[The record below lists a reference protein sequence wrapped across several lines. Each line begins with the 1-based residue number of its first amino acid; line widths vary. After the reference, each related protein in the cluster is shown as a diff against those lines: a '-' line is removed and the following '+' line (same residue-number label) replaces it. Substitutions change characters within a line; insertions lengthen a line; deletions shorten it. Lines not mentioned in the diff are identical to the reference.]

1 MNFAN
6 PFFLYLLI
14 PLFIV
19 CIFGAFLKIK
29 WTAKIKYPLAKQI
42 DHKASL
48 FFLIASWLPYL
59 LTTLALILIIIALAR
74 PQKQGPA
81 AIPPTKGIDIMM
93 TIDTSG
99 SMNALDF
106 SPNRMEAA
114 KQTALDF
121 IGKRSSDRIGV
132 VVFADNAMLQCPLT
146 LDYFAIE
153 KYIELIHIGML
164 KSPGGT
170 AIGDAIAV
178 STLHL
183 KDSPT
188 KSKIIVLVTDG
199 ESNTG
204 TLDPVSAAK
213 AAKGYGI
220 KIYTIAIS
228 GEGLI
233 PQIVQTAFGVQN
245 VNVQADP
252 LGEGLLKEIADLTGG
267 QFFRAR
273 NNFELENI
281 YKTIDQLEK
290 TEFDKRLQVN
300 FEDAYQ
306 SLLIWALILLLTAF
320 ILQKFV
326 FIEVP

>member
-1 MNFAN
+1 MTFAN
-6 PFFLYLLI
+6 PSFLYLLF
-14 PLFIV
+14 PLFII
-19 CIFGAFLKIK
+19 CLLGAFLKIK
-29 WTAKIKYPLAKQI
+29 FTARIKYPLAKEI
-42 DHKASL
+42 NNKASL
-48 FFLIASWLPYL
+48 FFLIVNWLPYML
-59 LTTLALILIIIALAR
+59 IIMALILVIIALAR
-74 PQKQGPA
+74 PQKQGQTT
-81 AIPPTKGIDIMM
+81 IPPTKGIDIMM

-99 SMNALDF
+99 SMSALDF
-106 SPNRMEAA
+106 SPNRMDAA

-121 IGKRSSDRIGV
+121 ISQRVSDRIGV
-132 VVFADNAMLQCPLT
+132 VVFADKAMLQCPLT

-153 KYIELIHIGML
+153 EYIKLIHIGML

-178 STLHL
+178 STVHL

-199 ESNTG
+199 ESNAG

-213 AAKGYGI
+213 AANGYGI

-228 GEGLI
+228 GDGII
-233 PQIVQTAFGVQN
+233 PSMIKTAFGMQN
-245 VNVQADP
+245 INTQTDG
-252 LGEGLLKEIADLTGG
+252 LGEGLLKEIAALTGG

-273 NNFELENI
+273 NNFELINI

-290 TEFDKRLQVN
+290 TEFDNRLQVN
-300 FEDAYQ
+300 YEDVYQ
-306 SLLIWALILLLTAF
+306 PLLVLALILLISAF

>member
-1 MNFAN
+1 MIFAN
-6 PFFLYLLI
+6 PHLLYLLI
-14 PLFIV
+14 PLLLLCIV
-19 CIFGAFLKIK
+19 GALLKIK
-29 WTAKIKYPLAKQI
+29 VKAQIKYPLAKGV
-42 DHKASL
+42 KVKTSPL
-48 FFLIASWLPYL
+48 FLVARWLPFVL
-59 LTTLALILIIIALAR
+59 IVIALILLIIALAR
-74 PQKQGPA
+74 PQKKGKA
-81 AIPPTKGIDIMM
+81 TIPPSKGIDIMM

-99 SMNALDF
+99 SMSALDF
-106 SPNRMEAA
+106 QPNRMGAA
-114 KQTALDF
+114 KEAALDF
-121 IGKRSSDRIGV
+121 VNKRSTDRIGV
-132 VVFADNAMLQCPLT
+132 VVFADSAMLQCPLT
-146 LDYFAIE
+146 LDYFAVE
-153 KYIELIHIGML
+153 EYIKLIHIGML

-213 AAKGYGI
+213 AANGYGI

-233 PQIVQTAFGVQN
+233 QQPVQTAFGTQN
-245 VNVQADP
+245 ITFQANDV
-252 LGEGLLKEIADLTGG
+252 GEGLLKEISALSGG

-273 NNFELENI
+273 NNMELENI
-281 YKTIDQLEK
+281 YATINQLEK
-290 TEFDKRLQVN
+290 TEFDKTAQIDL
-300 FEDAYQ
+300 EDAYQ
-306 SLLIWALILLLTAF
+306 PFLIWALMLLICAF
-320 ILQKFV
+320 IFKKFV